1 MRTDFTPMNE
11 ALSALADAI
20 NATHEQLTQK
30 ANAERVQLM
39 VLYANMRDTH
49 ADMKLFGEMMTSTAQ
64 TLAYAGA
71 ASNEYA
77 KLIESVIDGGNDA
90 IPECDYEEFV
100 DFCDGCGKT
109 VTVNDTYKLGE
120 GECYCADCIPD
131 EEDEEDEEE
140 EEQLSID
147 NVDAVPAVEG

>member
-20 NATHEQLTQK
+20 NSTHEKLSQK
-30 ANAERVQLM
+30 ANAERVELM
-39 VLYANMRDTH
+39 VLLANMRDTH
-49 ADMKLFGEMMTSTAQ
+49 ADMKLFSEMMTSTAQ
-64 TLAYAGA
+64 TLAYAGT

-77 KLIESVIDGGNDA
+77 KLIDMTIDGGEGS

-109 VTVNDTYKLGE
+109 VSVHDTYQLKDN
-120 GECYCADCIPD
+120 ECFCADCIPD
-131 EEDEEDEEE
+131 EDGEDEAEEVDG
-140 EEQLSID
+140 EQLTID
-147 NVDAVPAVEG
+147 EPVAVEG